1 MVHSRLSDAK
11 DMTEQLA
18 IDGGTPVR
26 TARLP
31 TGRGLAVFGDEERAA
46 VLEVLESRSL
56 FRYYGPNLL
65 KKVEA
70 FEQGLCELLQAPY
83 AVGLSSGTAA
93 LRAALAALG
102 VGCGDEVIVPSFTFI
117 ATVNAVVAAGA
128 VPIFCEVD
136 SSLSADPSD
145 VAAKITERTAAV
157 MPVHL
162 ENQGA
167 DMDAINEVAKQRG
180 IAVIEDAC
188 QAIGASYKGR
198 ALGSLGDAGAFS
210 LQLEKNIT
218 SGEGGAM
225 VTRDE
230 ETYVKAARFSDQ
242 GGQFVTSYGSSRGE
256 ELSEPFCGENLRMTE
271 IAGAIADAQLKK
283 LPTIIEGFRSN
294 RRKILETL
302 GDVDGLEL
310 RASHDPEGDGG
321 SSITWFLPT
330 TDISL
335 SFIRAMW
342 KEGIPCVQMYNGEPV
357 YMTPSV
363 MAKRT
368 ATNKGGPWHCAEHPT
383 DVVYERGLCPRTE
396 ELVSRSLTVGVGPAY
411 SSSDC
416 EDVATA
422 VAKVASHL
430 LT

>member
-1 MVHSRLSDAK
+1 
-11 DMTEQLA
+11 MTDKLA
-18 IDGGTPVR
+18 IEGGTPVR
-26 TARLP
+26 TERLP
-31 TGRGLAVFGDEERAA
+31 TGRGLALFGGEERAA

-65 KKVEA
+65 KKVEG
-70 FEQGLCELLQAPY
+70 FEHDLCELLRTPY

-93 LRAALAALG
+93 LRAGLAALG

-136 SSLSADPSD
+136 ASLGADPAD

-162 ENQGA
+162 ENQGC
-167 DMDAINEVAKQRG
+167 DMDALLDVTNKRG
-180 IAVIEDAC
+180 VAVIEDAC

-198 ALGSLGDAGAFS
+198 ALGSLGDVGAFS

-218 SGEGGAM
+218 SGEGGAL
-225 VTRDE
+225 VTSNE
-230 ETYVKAARFSDQ
+230 EVYVKAARFSDQ

-271 IAGAIADAQLKK
+271 IAGAIAGAQLKK
-283 LPTIIEGFRSN
+283 LPTIIERFRTN

-302 GDVDGLEL
+302 GTIGGLEL
-310 RASHDPEGDGG
+310 RGSHDPDGDGG

-330 TDISL
+330 RDIAR
-335 SFIRAMW
+335 SFIKAMW
-342 KEGIPCVQMYNGEPV
+342 KEGIPCAQVYNGEPV
-357 YMTPSV
+357 YMTPSIL
-363 MAKRT
+363 AKRT

-383 DVVYERGLCPRTE
+383 EVVYERGLCPRTE
-396 ELVSRSLTVGVGPAY
+396 ELVARSFTVGVGLAY

-422 VAKVASHL
+422 VGKVASHL